1 MDFFVFVSGATN
13 IPILDLVLILGLSIV
28 GMALEVSDELV
39 RLWDLLVDNQSRGV
53 HLYSIWV
60 LTQ

>member
-39 RLWDLLVDNQSRGV
+39 RL
-53 HLYSIWV
+53 
-60 LTQ
+60 